1 MFSDGYADQ
10 FGGENGKKFMV
21 KQLQQLLI
29 NSYHLSMKEQET
41 LLDNTIEAWK
51 GREEQID
58 DILMI
63 GIRF

>member
-1 MFSDGYADQ
+1 
-10 FGGENGKKFMV
+10 MV
-21 KQLQQLLI
+21 KQLQQLLV

-41 LLDNTIEAWK
+41 LLDNTIETWK